1 MTEHG
6 SNNNDQGNSAASG
19 AAAHFAAAMMPG
31 ALHQGALP
39 PGMTMPAA
47 APVPVTA
54 MPAAAPMPGTA
65 MPAASMAPGMQ
76 AVMPAPG
83 TLPQAGNDEAAA
95 AAAAAAAAQAAQFQ
109 QYQQFLQ
116 FQAFQAQMNAAQG
129 APAPGAAPGQAAPG
143 VGAVPQMGQG
153 QPAQA
158 DMMAQYQQFLQY
170 QSFMQMQQMQQ
181 MQMQQVQDQAGVM
194 PQAPGQPPVQPVQ
207 QIASQQ
213 PVQAVQV
220 APQIA
225 LMPPMQP
232 VMPGMPAVPLAQP
245 APQPQPQVQQLPQ
258 LQPQVPPQAVVPEQS
273 AVPVES
279 ALQNVSYL
287 QQQLPGESGGT
298 VAGTGAAGAD
308 TGHGA
313 AEAEAASRADAGASS
328 DAVTLAYAGASA
340 DAAAVGKTD
349 AGADVRDGRRGRVEY
364 VGVLPAGD
372 ERRDSYTGR
381 RRDGAGA
388 VALFERNDGLYELV
402 NRFLRYLGNEKGYS
416 VLTVRSYKEV
426 LGRSIEI
433 LCPEDGPALLDEWQ
447 NIGRNQVRT
456 LARNFN
462 FTADQER
469 YASSSVVH
477 SLHVI
482 SSFFSYLIRRRI
494 LNSNPM
500 EFITMPRASKPL
512 PRVLS
517 LNEVDMLSES
527 LKGDS
532 PYDLRNYAMQQ
543 LLFASGLRV
552 GELVSLNI
560 GDIDFD
566 MREVRVT
573 GKGNK
578 QRVVPVGREA
588 LRALKEYLKVRDTF
602 KPVNNAFFV
611 NRDGTRLSTRSVS
624 AKIRKAAQKCGLD
637 GKVTPHKL
645 RHSFAT
651 QMMGNGADLRM
662 VQEMLGHAA
671 LGTTQIYTHVDVAR
685 LKDVYSRAHPRA
697 VPPDSEFNQQKL
709 REQLTQ
715 SLSSLNEMTGD
726 KDQI

>member
-1 MTEHG
+1 MTEQG

-31 ALHQGALP
+31 AWHQGALP

-54 MPAAAPMPGTA
+54 MPAA
-65 MPAASMAPGMQ
+65 SMAPGMQ
-76 AVMPAPG
+76 AAMPAPG
-83 TLPQAGNDEAAA
+83 TQPQAGNDE
-95 AAAAAAAAQAAQFQ
+95 AAAAQAAQFQ

-116 FQAFQAQMNAAQG
+116 FQAFQAQMNAAHG
-129 APAPGAAPGQAAPG
+129 APAPGAAPGQAGPG
-143 VGAVPQMGQG
+143 VGAVPQMGQGQPTLG

-170 QSFMQMQQMQQ
+170 QSFMQMQQMQ
-181 MQMQQVQDQAGVM
+181 MQQVQAQAGVM
-194 PQAPGQPPVQPVQ
+194 PQSPGQLPLQQVS

-213 PVQAVQV
+213 PVQAVQA

-245 APQPQPQVQQLPQ
+245 APQSQVQQQPQ
-258 LQPQVPPQAVVPEQS
+258 LQPQLPPQPAVPEQS
-273 AVPVES
+273 TVLVES

-287 QQQLPGESGGT
+287 QQQLPGESGGSE
-298 VAGTGAAGAD
+298 AGAGVSEAD

-313 AEAEAASRADAGASS
+313 DEAEAASRADAGASS
-328 DAVTLAYAGASA
+328 DAGTSAYAGTSA
-340 DAAAVGKTD
+340 DAAAVGKAD
-349 AGADVRDGRRGRVEY
+349 AGADVRDGRTGRIEY

-709 REQLTQ
+709 REHLSQ

>member
-1 MTEHG
+1 MTEQG

-31 ALHQGALP
+31 AHHQGALP
-39 PGMTMPAA
+39 PGMTMP
-47 APVPVTA
+47 
-54 MPAAAPMPGTA
+54 GIA

-83 TLPQAGNDEAAA
+83 TLPQAGNVEAA

-129 APAPGAAPGQAAPG
+129 APAPGAAPGQAGPG
-143 VGAVPQMGQG
+143 VGAVPQMGQGQPTQG

-170 QSFMQMQQMQQ
+170 QSFMQMQQMQ
-181 MQMQQVQDQAGVM
+181 MQQVQAQAGVM
-194 PQAPGQPPVQPVQ
+194 PQPPGQPPLQQVS

-245 APQPQPQVQQLPQ
+245 APQSQVQQQPQ

-273 AVPVES
+273 TVLVES

-298 VAGTGAAGAD
+298 EAGAGASEAD
-308 TGHGA
+308 TGHVS

-328 DAVTLAYAGASA
+328 DAVTSADAGTSP

-349 AGADVRDGRRGRVEY
+349 AGADVRDGRTGRIEY

-426 LGRSIEI
+426 LGRSIDI

-494 LNSNPM
+494 LSSNPM

-709 REQLTQ
+709 REHLSQ

>member
-31 ALHQGALP
+31 ARHQGALP

-47 APVPVTA
+47 APMPGIA
-54 MPAAAPMPGTA
+54 MPAV
-65 MPAASMAPGMQ
+65 SMAPGMQ

-83 TLPQAGNDEAAA
+83 TQPQAGNDEAAA

-129 APAPGAAPGQAAPG
+129 APAPGAAPGQAVPG

-170 QSFMQMQQMQQ
+170 QSFMQMQQLQQ
-181 MQMQQVQDQAGVM
+181 MQMQQLQAQAGVM

-213 PVQAVQV
+213 PVQAMQA

-349 AGADVRDGRRGRVEY
+349 AGADVMDGRTGRVEY

>member
-1 MTEHG
+1 MTEQG

-31 ALHQGALP
+31 AWHQGALP
-39 PGMTMPAA
+39 PGMTMPGIAMPGTAMPAA
-47 APVPVTA
+47 APMPGMT

-76 AVMPAPG
+76 AVMSAPG
-83 TLPQAGNDEAAA
+83 TQPQAGNDE
-95 AAAAAAAAQAAQFQ
+95 AAAAAAAQAAQFQ

-129 APAPGAAPGQAAPG
+129 ATAPGAVPGQAGPG

-153 QPAQA
+153 QPTQT

-170 QSFMQMQQMQQ
+170 QSFMQMQQMQ
-181 MQMQQVQDQAGVM
+181 MQQVQAQAGVM
-194 PQAPGQPPVQPVQ
+194 PQPPGQPPLQQVP

-213 PVQAVQV
+213 PVQAMQA

-245 APQPQPQVQQLPQ
+245 APQPQEQQQPQ
-258 LQPQVPPQAVVPEQS
+258 LQPQVPPQPAVPEQS
-273 AVPVES
+273 TVLVES

-287 QQQLPGESGGT
+287 QQQLPGESGGSE
-298 VAGTGAAGAD
+298 AGAGAAGAD

-313 AEAEAASRADAGASS
+313 AEAEAASRADAGTSA
-328 DAVTLAYAGASA
+328 DAGISP

-349 AGADVRDGRRGRVEY
+349 AGADVRDGRTGRVEY

>member
-31 ALHQGALP
+31 ARHQGALP

-47 APVPVTA
+47 APVPGIA
-54 MPAAAPMPGTA
+54 MPAV
-65 MPAASMAPGMQ
+65 SMAPGMQ

-83 TLPQAGNDEAAA
+83 TQPQAGNDEAAA

-129 APAPGAAPGQAAPG
+129 APARGQAVPG
-143 VGAVPQMGQG
+143 VRAVPQMGQWQPTQG

-170 QSFMQMQQMQQ
+170 QSFMQMQQMQ
-181 MQMQQVQDQAGVM
+181 MQQVQAQAGVM
-194 PQAPGQPPVQPVQ
+194 PQPPGQPPLQQVS

-245 APQPQPQVQQLPQ
+245 APQSQVQQQPQ
-258 LQPQVPPQAVVPEQS
+258 LQPQVPPQPAVPEQS
-273 AVPVES
+273 TVLVES

-298 VAGTGAAGAD
+298 EAGAGASEAD
-308 TGHGA
+308 TGHVS

-328 DAVTLAYAGASA
+328 DAGTSADAVTSA
-340 DAAAVGKTD
+340 DAAAVGKAD
-349 AGADVRDGRRGRVEY
+349 VGADVRDGRTGRIEY

-709 REQLTQ
+709 REHLSQ

>member
-1 MTEHG
+1 MTEQG

-31 ALHQGALP
+31 AHHQGALP

-54 MPAAAPMPGTA
+54 MPAA
-65 MPAASMAPGMQ
+65 SMAPGMQ
-76 AVMPAPG
+76 AAMPAPG
-83 TLPQAGNDEAAA
+83 TQPQAGNDEAAA

-129 APAPGAAPGQAAPG
+129 APAPGQAVPG
-143 VGAVPQMGQG
+143 VRAVPQMGQWQPTQG

-170 QSFMQMQQMQQ
+170 QSFMQMQQMQ
-181 MQMQQVQDQAGVM
+181 MQQLQAQAGVM
-194 PQAPGQPPVQPVQ
+194 PQPPGQLPLQQVS

-213 PVQAVQV
+213 PVQAMQA

-245 APQPQPQVQQLPQ
+245 APQSQPQEQQLPQ
-258 LQPQVPPQAVVPEQS
+258 LQPQVPPQSVVPEQS

-298 VAGTGAAGAD
+298 EAGAGASDAD

-313 AEAEAASRADAGASS
+313 AEADAG
-328 DAVTLAYAGASA
+328 TSA
-340 DAAAVGKTD
+340 DAAAVGKAD
-349 AGADVRDGRRGRVEY
+349 AGADVRDGRTGRVEY

-426 LGRSIEI
+426 LGRSIDI

-709 REQLTQ
+709 REHLSQ